1 MFAGGHAMTMVRN
14 SSRKRIELSQDE
26 VEGLFSLLPDL
37 ACIASADGYF
47 KKLNPLW
54 EETLGYTIE
63 ELLNSPIITFVHPE
77 DIEYTLQEGVKIFN
91 GEPAI
96 NFVNRYRCKD
106 GSYKWLEWRTT
117 STRNSSH
124 VLATARDIT
133 ESRRAGEE
141 LKITGFTVDNI
152 TDAVFWAAAAD
163 GRFWNVNQAACKM
176 LGYTREELLSL
187 SVADVNTVLP
197 REAWQSYWE
206 KLKRTGNLQY
216 EVTLRTKEGRV
227 IPVEIIANYFNFNDL
242 EYSCSI
248 VRDFSERKKTEQE
261 MWKYRL
267 LFDRMLNGFAICEII
282 CDAAGQPVDFR
293 YLEVNPSFERNTGLK
308 NADVTGRRM
317 REILPGTEGYWI
329 ERYGKVALTG
339 EPMRFTAYHLEL
351 DKHFEVSAF
360 SLGHGR
366 FAVIFNDVSDRVRME
381 QTLLESESRER
392 ARAYELSALME
403 AVPATVLIAH
413 DPECRLV
420 KGNHAA
426 CELLRIPLEGNF
438 SKSAPDGESPG
449 HYRIFKNG
457 VETPPSEL
465 PVQRAARGEEI
476 RDYEQEF
483 VFADGASRTLLGNA
497 TPLRDEEGRLCGA
510 VSAFVEITE
519 RKNMEKALRESEEL
533 FRTLCDSA
541 PIGIF
546 KADCAGNKLYINPRL
561 EEIYGLSAATCLG
574 HDWYRAIY
582 PEDRENIRR
591 IWIEEGSTR
600 RPFSHE
606 YRLLTPRGVTSWARA
621 LVSPIKN
628 PDGAVTGYVGTVEEI
643 TELRQAREEMQ
654 KTQKLESLGVLA
666 GGIAHDFNNILA
678 AILGNIS
685 LARMQLHDT
694 EKTAKR
700 LVAAENA
707 ASRARDLTQQLLT
720 FARGGEPVKKVIEVD
735 GLLREAA
742 GFAIHGSTV
751 RCKFALADGLWPVE
765 VDEGQLSQVIHNLVI
780 NAVQAMPDG
789 GTITIGAENFGSILQ
804 RQKCVRIFVA
814 DNGTGITEQHLQ
826 RIFDPYF
833 TTKQQGSG
841 LGLAT
846 CYSIIKKH
854 GGIIT
859 VESTLGKGS
868 TFYLTLPASELSR
881 EAQPEF
887 QTDVAYGIGRVLVM
901 DDEEPVREAL
911 QAMLDE
917 LGYTAECAENG
928 AEAVD
933 LYRKRKEEGTPF
945 AAVILDLTI
954 PGGVGGKEAITALL
968 KIDPDVKAVVS
979 SGYSTDPVMANYLEY
994 GFSAVLTKPYLLQDM
1009 SRVFQELLT
1018 C

>member
-1 MFAGGHAMTMVRN
+1 MTMDRN
-14 SSRKRIELSQDE
+14 RSRERIELSQDD

-54 EETLGYTIE
+54 EETLGYTVE
-63 ELLNSPIITFVHPE
+63 ELLNSPFITFVHPE
-77 DIEYTLQEGVKIFN
+77 DIERTLQEGVKIFN

-117 STRNSSH
+117 PTRNKSH
-124 VLATARDIT
+124 LLATARDIT
-133 ESRRAGEE
+133 ERRQGEE
-141 LKITGFTVDNI
+141 
-152 TDAVFWAAAAD
+152 
-163 GRFWNVNQAACKM
+163 
-176 LGYTREELLSL
+176 
-187 SVADVNTVLP
+187 
-197 REAWQSYWE
+197 
-206 KLKRTGNLQY
+206 
-216 EVTLRTKEGRV
+216 
-227 IPVEIIANYFNFNDL
+227 
-242 EYSCSI
+242 
-248 VRDFSERKKTEQE
+248 
-261 MWKYRL
+261 KYRL

-282 CDAAGQPVDFR
+282 CDAAGRPVDFR
-293 YLEVNPSFERNTGLK
+293 FLEVNPAFERNMGLK
-308 NADVTGRRM
+308 NAGVTGRTVL
-317 REILPGTEGYWI
+317 ELLPETEEYWI

-339 EPMRFTAYHLEL
+339 EPMSFTAFHSGV
-351 DKHFEVSAF
+351 DKHFQIAAF
-360 SLGHGR
+360 SLGHGQ
-366 FAVIFNDVSDRVRME
+366 FAVIFDDVSSRVRME
-381 QTLLESESRER
+381 QSLLESVSREK
-392 ARAYELSALME
+392 ARAAELGALME

-420 KGNHAA
+420 TGNLAA
-426 CELLRIPLEGNF
+426 YELLRMPPGGNL
-438 SKSAPDGESPG
+438 SKSTPDGERPS
-449 HYRIFKNG
+449 HYRIFRNG
-457 VETPPSEL
+457 VETAFHEL

-483 VFADGASRTLLGNA
+483 VFEDGSRRILLGNA
-497 TPLRDEEGRLCGA
+497 TPLRDEMGGLCGA
-510 VSAFVEITE
+510 VSTFV
-519 RKNMEKALRESEEL
+519 
-533 FRTLCDSA
+533 D
-541 PIGIF
+541 
-546 KADCAGNKLYINPRL
+546 
-561 EEIYGLSAATCLG
+561 
-574 HDWYRAIY
+574 
-582 PEDRENIRR
+582 
-591 IWIEEGSTR
+591 
-600 RPFSHE
+600 
-606 YRLLTPRGVTSWARA
+606 
-621 LVSPIKN
+621 
-628 PDGAVTGYVGTVEEI
+628 I
-643 TELRQAREEMQ
+643 TELKHAREEMH
-654 KTQKLESLGVLA
+654 KSQKLESLGVLA
-666 GGIAHDFNNILA
+666 GGIAHDFNNILTS
-678 AILGNIS
+678 ILGNVS

-700 LVAAENA
+700 LIEAENA
-707 ASRARDLTQQLLT
+707 ASRAKDLTQQLLT
-720 FARGGEPVKKVIEVD
+720 FARGGEPVKKVIEA
-735 GLLREAA
+735 GALLKEAA

-751 RCKFALADGLWPVE
+751 RCEFALADGLWPVE

-789 GTITIGAENFGSILQ
+789 GTITIGAENLSSVPEGQ
-804 RQKCVRIFVA
+804 RCVRIFVA

-868 TFYLTLPASELSR
+868 TFNLTLPASKLGR

-887 QTDVAYGIGRVLVM
+887 KTDVAYGIGRVLVM
-901 DDEEPVREAL
+901 DDEEPVRETL

-917 LGYTAECAENG
+917 LGYTAECTENG

-933 LYRKRKEEGTPF
+933 LYRKRKEEGKPF

-954 PGGVGGKEAITALL
+954 PGGVGGKEAITTLL

>member
-1 MFAGGHAMTMVRN
+1 MDRN
-14 SSRKRIELSQDE
+14 RSRERIELSKDD

-54 EETLGYTIE
+54 EETLGYTVE
-63 ELLNSPIITFVHPE
+63 ELLNSPFITFVHPE
-77 DIEYTLQEGVKIFN
+77 DIEHTLQEGVKIFN

-96 NFVNRYRCKD
+96 NLVNRYRCKD
-106 GSYKWLEWRTT
+106 GSYKWLEWRTAP
-117 STRNSSH
+117 TRNKSH

-133 ESRRAGEE
+133 ERRQGEE
-141 LKITGFTVDNI
+141 K
-152 TDAVFWAAAAD
+152 
-163 GRFWNVNQAACKM
+163 
-176 LGYTREELLSL
+176 
-187 SVADVNTVLP
+187 
-197 REAWQSYWE
+197 
-206 KLKRTGNLQY
+206 
-216 EVTLRTKEGRV
+216 
-227 IPVEIIANYFNFNDL
+227 
-242 EYSCSI
+242 YS
-248 VRDFSERKKTEQE
+248 
-261 MWKYRL
+261 L

-282 CDAAGQPVDFR
+282 CDAAGRPVNFR
-293 YLEVNPSFERNTGLK
+293 FLEVNPAFERNMGLK
-308 NADVTGRRM
+308 NAGVTGRTVL
-317 REILPGTEGYWI
+317 ELLPETEEYWI

-339 EPMRFTAYHLEL
+339 EPMSFTAFHSGV
-351 DKHFEVSAF
+351 DKHFQIAAF
-360 SLGHGR
+360 SLGHGQ
-366 FAVIFNDVSDRVRME
+366 FAVIFDDVTSRVRME
-381 QTLLESESRER
+381 QSLLESVSREK
-392 ARAYELSALME
+392 ARAAELGALME

-420 KGNHAA
+420 TGNLAA
-426 CELLRIPLEGNF
+426 YELLRMPPGGNL
-438 SKSAPDGESPG
+438 SKSAPDGERPS

-457 VETPPSEL
+457 VETAFHEL
-465 PVQRAARGEEI
+465 PVQRAARGEDV

-483 VFADGASRTLLGNA
+483 VFEDGSRRILLGNA
-497 TPLRDEEGRLCGA
+497 TPLRDEMGRLCGA
-510 VSAFVEITE
+510 VSTFV
-519 RKNMEKALRESEEL
+519 
-533 FRTLCDSA
+533 D
-541 PIGIF
+541 
-546 KADCAGNKLYINPRL
+546 
-561 EEIYGLSAATCLG
+561 
-574 HDWYRAIY
+574 
-582 PEDRENIRR
+582 
-591 IWIEEGSTR
+591 
-600 RPFSHE
+600 
-606 YRLLTPRGVTSWARA
+606 
-621 LVSPIKN
+621 
-628 PDGAVTGYVGTVEEI
+628 I
-643 TELRQAREEMQ
+643 TELKHAREEMH
-654 KTQKLESLGVLA
+654 KSQKLESLGVLA
-666 GGIAHDFNNILA
+666 GGIAHDFNNILT

-694 EKTAKR
+694 KKTAKR
-700 LVAAENA
+700 LIEAENA
-707 ASRARDLTQQLLT
+707 ASRAKDLTQQLLT
-720 FARGGEPVKKVIEVD
+720 FARGGEPVKKVIEA
-735 GLLREAA
+735 GALLKEAA

-751 RCKFALADGLWPVE
+751 RCEFALADGLWPVE

-789 GTITIGAENFGSILQ
+789 GTITIGAENLSSVPEGQ
-804 RQKCVRIFVA
+804 RCVRIFVA
-814 DNGTGITEQHLQ
+814 DNGTGIPEEHLQ

-868 TFYLTLPASELSR
+868 TFNLTLPVSKLGR

-901 DDEEPVREAL
+901 DDEEPVRKAL

-933 LYRKRKEEGTPF
+933 LYRKRKEEGKPF

-954 PGGVGGKEAITALL
+954 PGGVGGKEAITTLL
-968 KIDPDVKAVVS
+968 KIDPDVKAIVS

>member
-1 MFAGGHAMTMVRN
+1 
-14 SSRKRIELSQDE
+14 
-26 VEGLFSLLPDL
+26 
-37 ACIASADGYF
+37 
-47 KKLNPLW
+47 
-54 EETLGYTIE
+54 
-63 ELLNSPIITFVHPE
+63 
-77 DIEYTLQEGVKIFN
+77 
-91 GEPAI
+91 
-96 NFVNRYRCKD
+96 
-106 GSYKWLEWRTT
+106 
-117 STRNSSH
+117 
-124 VLATARDIT
+124 
-133 ESRRAGEE
+133 
-141 LKITGFTVDNI
+141 
-152 TDAVFWAAAAD
+152 
-163 GRFWNVNQAACKM
+163 
-176 LGYTREELLSL
+176 
-187 SVADVNTVLP
+187 
-197 REAWQSYWE
+197 
-206 KLKRTGNLQY
+206 
-216 EVTLRTKEGRV
+216 
-227 IPVEIIANYFNFNDL
+227 
-242 EYSCSI
+242 
-248 VRDFSERKKTEQE
+248 
-261 MWKYRL
+261 
-267 LFDRMLNGFAICEII
+267 
-282 CDAAGQPVDFR
+282 
-293 YLEVNPSFERNTGLK
+293 
-308 NADVTGRRM
+308 
-317 REILPGTEGYWI
+317 
-329 ERYGKVALTG
+329 
-339 EPMRFTAYHLEL
+339 
-351 DKHFEVSAF
+351 
-360 SLGHGR
+360 
-366 FAVIFNDVSDRVRME
+366 
-381 QTLLESESRER
+381 
-392 ARAYELSALME
+392 
-403 AVPATVLIAH
+403 
-413 DPECRLV
+413 
-420 KGNHAA
+420 
-426 CELLRIPLEGNF
+426 
-438 SKSAPDGESPG
+438 
-449 HYRIFKNG
+449 
-457 VETPPSEL
+457 
-465 PVQRAARGEEI
+465 
-476 RDYEQEF
+476 
-483 VFADGASRTLLGNA
+483 
-497 TPLRDEEGRLCGA
+497 
-510 VSAFVEITE
+510 
-519 RKNMEKALRESEEL
+519 
-533 FRTLCDSA
+533 
-541 PIGIF
+541 
-546 KADCAGNKLYINPRL
+546 
-561 EEIYGLSAATCLG
+561 
-574 HDWYRAIY
+574 
-582 PEDRENIRR
+582 
-591 IWIEEGSTR
+591 
-600 RPFSHE
+600 
-606 YRLLTPRGVTSWARA
+606 
-621 LVSPIKN
+621 
-628 PDGAVTGYVGTVEEI
+628 
-643 TELRQAREEMQ
+643 
-654 KTQKLESLGVLA
+654 
-666 GGIAHDFNNILA
+666 
-678 AILGNIS
+678 
-685 LARMQLHDT
+685 MQLHDT